1 MRVLIVDDSNV
12 IRHSLVK
19 LLGSI
24 KGLSSI
30 DEASDIPEAINLLS
44 QFRYDAVVLDI
55 NLPSGMGIDLIQ
67 NIKLKSPLTVVM
79 MLTNYTAAQYVEKC
93 KSEGA
98 DYFFDKTTEFDR
110 VSIVLENLAQKYSC
124 AD

>member
-12 IRHSLVK
+12 IRQSLVK
-19 LLGSI
+19 LLQSI
-24 KGLSSI
+24 KGLSSL
-30 DEASDIPEAINLLS
+30 DEAADLPDANNLLD

-55 NLPSGMGIDLIQ
+55 NLPSGVGIDLIQ
-67 NIKLKSPLTVVM
+67 NIKLKSPSTIVM

-110 VSIVLENLAQKYSC
+110 VSIVLENLSQKFC
-124 AD
+124 QAG